1 MQESCIVIADID
13 YNIASPLIHLHL
25 QIGIT
30 QNVIWWLPGWNG
42 NLFWLKAQPFQIP
55 KFSKLKWFLT
65 LSPNQDMHFIGK
77 IKLEAHTNCTS
88 IYFSHKKSPNR
99 NLFFKKIFKMFVAYG
114 KVPWAWKV
122 EGSQQK
128 GFCFALRC
136 CVKDWC
142 AKVICQRFAK
152 TRTRMIEKGPQG
164 CFNGV
169 LSIYRWLWHLLN
181 DESRGMKSALIT
193 PSLQSLVPE
202 SCTVLQSFSGSKGTH
217 FHIKRGASRLFFF
230 EFL

>member
-55 KFSKLKWFLT
+55 KFF
-65 LSPNQDMHFIGK
+65 K
-77 IKLEAHTNCTS
+77 IKVIFDTKSQSGYAFYRENQSWGPHYTT
-88 IYFSHKKSPNR
+88 FSQKSTNR
-99 NLFFKKIFKMFVAYG
+99 NLFFKKIFKLFVAYG

-193 PSLQSLVPE
+193 PSRLQSLVPE